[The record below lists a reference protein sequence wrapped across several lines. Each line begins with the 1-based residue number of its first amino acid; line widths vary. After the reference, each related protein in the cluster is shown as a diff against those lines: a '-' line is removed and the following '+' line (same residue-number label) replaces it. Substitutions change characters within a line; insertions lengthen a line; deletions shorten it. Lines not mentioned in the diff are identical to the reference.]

1 MIECIIGYS
10 NPLNLWVQIFR
21 QALQIF
27 LKISRSLSRNL
38 ITYATCTHLPPN
50 VSFGTPIVNLEYGV
64 PTIAASAAFASLRLL
79 RLVLKALRMDK
90 VGPRDVG
97 TPRHLHP
104 VDGTGTE
111 RPERPNLTKV
121 AIWLT

>member
-1 MIECIIGYS
+1 MLTR
-10 NPLNLWVQIFR
+10 PLGLD
-21 QALQIF
+21 
-27 LKISRSLSRNL
+27 
-38 ITYATCTHLPPN
+38 YEEYTHLPPN
-50 VSFGTPIVNLEYGV
+50 VSFGTPIVNWEYGV
-64 PTIAASAAFASLRLL
+64 PTIAASAALASLRLL
-79 RLVLKALRMDK
+79 LLVLKALRMDK

-121 AIWLT
+121 AIRLT